1 MKTTINKKWGVI
13 IVALL
18 LTGFAPSA
26 MLAQDK
32 VEASVGADLVSGYIW
47 RGQDLGGVSIQP
59 SLGITYKGFSLGAWG
74 SVGFESTDTK
84 EFDLTLDYWF
94 DKTYTGDVDEYGK
107 EIYTTN
113 KYFQYGAYSTAH
125 VFEAQVGYDFGPLAV
140 NWYTNFAGAD
150 GVKENGQRAYSSYLA
165 LSAPFKLGGLDWT
178 VDLGMVPW
186 ETTFYN
192 DYTSGFCV
200 SDVSI
205 GASKEIKITD
215 SFSLPAFAKVTANP
229 RTEGAYFTFGL
240 NF

>member
-84 EFDLTLDYWF
+84 EFDLTLGYSTGGFSVSVTDYWF
-94 DKTYTGDVDEYGK
+94 NTQTA
-107 EIYTTN
+107 TN
-113 KYFQYGAYSTAH
+113 KYFQYGAHSTAH
-125 VFEAQVGYDFGPLAV
+125 VFEAQVGYDFGPLTV
-140 NWYTNFAGAD
+140 NWCTNFAGAD
-150 GVKENGQRAYSSYLA
+150 GVKENGKRAYSSYLA

-192 DYTSGFCV
+192 GYTSGFCV
-200 SDVSI
+200 SDVSL
-205 GASKEIKITD
+205 GASKDIKITD
-215 SFSLPAFAKVTANP
+215 SFSVPAFAKVSVNP
-229 RTEGAYFTFGL
+229 RTEGAYFAFGL
-240 NF
+240 SF